1 MVHHSACVRM
11 QTFGT
16 VNRPNI
22 RKHRTI
28 YVNVRMVSKELSVST
43 TAVDVTSEQP
53 QFVTQTPHGSRRATK
68 MHDERFRARVLTPLL
83 FIGMIVLP
91 ASILA
96 AIAVFDTGPAAS
108 QMPSGDRANTAAVI
122 DG

>member
-1 MVHHSACVRM
+1 M
-11 QTFGT
+11 
-16 VNRPNI
+16 
-22 RKHRTI
+22 
-28 YVNVRMVSKELSVST
+28 ST

-53 QFVTQTPHGSRRATK
+53 QFVTQTPHGSHRATK